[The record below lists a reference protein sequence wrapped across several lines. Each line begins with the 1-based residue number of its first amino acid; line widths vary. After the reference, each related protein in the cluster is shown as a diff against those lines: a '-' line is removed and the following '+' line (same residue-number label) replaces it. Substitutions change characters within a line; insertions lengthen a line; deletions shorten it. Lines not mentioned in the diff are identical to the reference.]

1 MEKKSFYRSEIDGLR
16 ALAIIPVILF
26 HANISGFG
34 GGFVGVDIFFVIS
47 GYLITS
53 IILREIKEGS
63 FSLMKFWERRVR
75 RIVPV
80 MFFIASAVL
89 AGAYF
94 ILLFPVDF
102 VDFGQSLVAQSL
114 FLANIFFMR
123 KSSYFAGPSE
133 SMPLLHTWS
142 LSVEEQFYIG
152 FPILIFLIWLV
163 GKKMYG
169 KMLVSVL
176 ILLTALSFLYNVY
189 LTELL
194 PGGAFSVPYISHV
207 WGAATNGNAAFFF
220 LPARAWE
227 LLLGAIIATGI
238 LAIHKKWIA
247 EIITGIG
254 FVAIVCAVVLF
265 NDATPFPGWAALI
278 PTLGSALIILGNTH
292 VSTATGKFLS
302 FPVLVWIGLISFS
315 LYLWHWPVIVFSKT
329 LLDGEVQEY
338 AFIIIPLIFMVSWF
352 TFTFIE
358 TPFRKKSICPKPWQ
372 MFLFGFL
379 AIVSLVT
386 AGLMINHFKG
396 FPQRASEA
404 SHAIALA
411 AVDVNPR
418 EYECFRKNYREV
430 FNEGEPCILGDQTN
444 IEVIDFV
451 LWGDSHSD
459 SAMPVVDALAFENGQ
474 TGAYFGSGGCGPVI
488 WKYDVTKDEKC
499 KLIKEQAIS
508 FIKEHN
514 VKKVLLIASWESD
527 LGAILAN
534 SDSGIMGNDTHQDT
548 QEDSDG
554 ETFSEALS
562 ETVRMISSDSN
573 EIYIMKKVPVFNDY
587 DVRKE
592 FNRVARTNHP
602 PEPIVQTLQEHY
614 QANAEENTAIDTLAS
629 SGAVIVLDPV
639 PIFCPNNICSIVI
652 DGKIVYKNGGHLNTT
667 GAMLLRPVLAD
678 FFTN

>member
-1 MEKKSFYRSEIDGLR
+1 MEKKSFYRREIDGLR

-26 HANISGFG
+26 HASITGFG

-63 FSLMKFWERRVR
+63 FSLVKFWERRVR

-80 MFFIASAVL
+80 MFFITCAVL
-89 AGAYF
+89 VGAYF
-94 ILLFPVDF
+94 IVLFPVDF

-152 FPILIFLIWLV
+152 FPILIFLIWYI

-169 KMLVSVL
+169 KVLVSVL
-176 ILLTALSFLYNVY
+176 VALAVLSFFYNVY
-189 LTELL
+189 LTELF

-227 LLLGAIIATGI
+227 LLLGAIVATGV
-238 LAIHKKWIA
+238 LVVHKKWIA

-254 FVAIVCAVVLF
+254 LIGIVYAIAVF

-292 VSTATGKFLS
+292 VSTAVGKFLS

-315 LYLWHWPVIVFSKT
+315 LYLWHWPVIVFSKV
-329 LLDGEVQEY
+329 LHGEQAQEY
-338 AFIIIPLIFMVSWF
+338 IFIIIPLIFILSWF
-352 TFTFIE
+352 TFTFVE
-358 TPFRKKSICPKPWQ
+358 TPFRKKSMCPKTWQ
-372 MFLFGFL
+372 MFLFGFF
-379 AIVSLVT
+379 AIISLVT
-386 AGLMINHFKG
+386 AGLMINHYKG
-396 FPQRASEA
+396 FPERASEA
-404 SHAIALA
+404 SHAIASA

-418 EYECFRKNYREV
+418 EFECFRKNYREV
-430 FNEGEPCILGDQTN
+430 FTEGKPCILGDQTN
-444 IEVIDFV
+444 TENIDFV

-459 SAMPVVDALAFENGQ
+459 SAMPAVDALALENGQ

-488 WKYDVTKDEKC
+488 WKYEVTKDEKC

-508 FIKEHN
+508 YIKDHD

-527 LGAILAN
+527 LGEVVAN
-534 SDSGIMGNDTHQDT
+534 TDGGIMGNEAQTKI
-548 QEDSDG
+548 EESE
-554 ETFSEALS
+554 ETFFQALS
-562 ETVRMISSDSN
+562 ETVHRISSDSN
-573 EIYIMKKVPVFNDY
+573 EIYIMKKVPVFDRY

-592 FNRVARTNHP
+592 FNKIARTGDQ
-602 PEPIVQTLQEHY
+602 PEPVVLTIQEY
-614 QANAEENTAIDTLAS
+614 FQANSEENKAIDALAS
-629 SGAVIVLDPV
+629 SGAIKVLDPTT
-639 PIFCPNNICSIVI
+639 IFCPDNLCSTVI

-667 GAMLLRPVLAD
+667 GAMLLRPVLTD
-678 FFTN
+678 FFRD